1 MSRTCVQPAK
11 PQLLSG
17 CKGKWCFLNLQIFSK
32 KFFHF
37 FRPPVARKRTTEGK
51 RFSVSTTLPIAS
63 EHSSLS
69 LRTFAKQSVSFRLA
83 GANIEIIILNF
94 QIFPKHFFNT
104 DPYFCRKYKTNRYKT
119 VAYRTTFFLLFRT
132 DYFATDRF
140 RRRFPESPC
149 HGHGDYVPN
158 DE

>member
-83 GANIEIIILNF
+83 GANVATFSFPPNF
-94 QIFPKHFFNT
+94 FALFFHFF
-104 DPYFCRKYKTNRYKT
+104 
-119 VAYRTTFFLLFRT
+119 ALFFLFDFLYDHGCFLLLYLT
-132 DYFATDRF
+132 SLKTKNFALAIISDTHTY
-140 RRRFPESPC
+140 C
-149 HGHGDYVPN
+149 K
-158 DE
+158 